1 MALGF
6 LCVFTLNHSSSRY
19 IFHELHL
26 ITLLVWL
33 SRHNLMQ
40 DLKRQLLLSFFFF
53 FVEFLLCIY
62 GSRVKSRRCEAEVG
76 NKCNSQQNSIF
87 FFLSRWSKCWT
98 AKTNEKLS
106 PVTATNMK
114 TTMSLHC
121 FVFFKA
127 TRVTALIIQ
136 CNANYAGNDSTL

>member
-40 DLKRQLLLSFFFF
+40 DLKRQLLLVFSLLSSSSCAFMAVVLSPEDVRQRLEINATRSKTVFFLFVSVVKMLNSKNERKTLACHCYKHENNNVTELFFFF
-53 FVEFLLCIY
+53 
-62 GSRVKSRRCEAEVG
+62 
-76 NKCNSQQNSIF
+76 
-87 FFLSRWSKCWT
+87 
-98 AKTNEKLS
+98 
-106 PVTATNMK
+106 
-114 TTMSLHC
+114 
-121 FVFFKA
+121 
-127 TRVTALIIQ
+127 
-136 CNANYAGNDSTL
+136 

>member
-40 DLKRQLLLSFFFF
+40 DLKRQLLLF
-53 FVEFLLCIY
+53 
-62 GSRVKSRRCEAEVG
+62 
-76 NKCNSQQNSIF
+76 F
-87 FFLSRWSKCWT
+87 FFLSSSSCAFMAVVLCPVDVRQRLEINATRSKT
-98 AKTNEKLS
+98 
-106 PVTATNMK
+106 
-114 TTMSLHC
+114 
-121 FVFFKA
+121 VFF
-127 TRVTALIIQ
+127 LFCLGGQ
-136 CNANYAGNDSTL
+136 NAEQQKPTKNSLLSLLQT

>member
-40 DLKRQLLLSFFFF
+40 DLKRQLLLVFFF

-62 GSRVKSRRCEAEVG
+62 GSRVMSSRCEAEVG

-87 FFLSRWSKCWT
+87 FVLSRWSKCCKNSKNQR
-98 AKTNEKLS
+98 KTLS
-106 PVTATNMK
+106 C
-114 TTMSLHC
+114 HC
-121 FVFFKA
+121 YKHENNN
-127 TRVTALIIQ
+127 VTALF
-136 CNANYAGNDSTL
+136 CFF